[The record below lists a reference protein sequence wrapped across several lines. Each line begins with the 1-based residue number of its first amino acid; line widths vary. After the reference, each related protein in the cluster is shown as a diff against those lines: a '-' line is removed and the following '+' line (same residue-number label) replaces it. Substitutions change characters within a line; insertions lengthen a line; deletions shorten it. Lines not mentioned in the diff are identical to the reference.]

1 LLFGDTTMTKRAL
14 ILTLLFL
21 PLAAGYGTQARA
33 NADFVIRHV
42 NVVTMV
48 REEVLADRAVV
59 VRNGRIAAIV
69 PDGLLERTAAKQ
81 QIDAA
86 GGYVIPGLSDMHVHL
101 GLKLPT
107 DGDPTY
113 EGMASDLSLYLPN
126 GVTTVRNMRGTP
138 GDLMLRDALRSG
150 ALLGPDLIL
159 AGPSLHATLPVSFG
173 PKIETAEQAER
184 EVRAQ
189 ANAGYDLIKVHGNLP
204 PPAFDAII
212 RTAHALRIQ
221 VAGHIQ
227 TDKDAAKNAQLGSI
241 EHAEEIAKL
250 LGPKADFS
258 AAPDVLDAIVKSG
271 VYVVPTLVVFDSIA
285 KYLDDNTLATLY
297 AAPATTY
304 VSAYWRRNMAAD
316 KNYFRRVFG
325 DKYRDRINHFVGQSA
340 RLRLLTRQL
349 HDAGVPLLLGT
360 DAVGLVAPG
369 FSVHEELEL
378 LVSAGLTPYEA
389 LKAATVNPAR
399 WAGAQGRRG
408 IIATGAEAN
417 LVLLA
422 ANPLERISASQNV
435 RGVFIHNKWQ
445 TRAQL
450 DEPLAK
456 RALETH

>member
-1 LLFGDTTMTKRAL
+1 MTKR
-14 ILTLLFL
+14 TLGLPVLFL
-21 PLAAGYGTQARA
+21 ALAAGYATQARA

-48 REEVLADRAVV
+48 REEVLADRAVLV
-59 VRNGRIAAIV
+59 HNGKIAAIV
-69 PDGLLERTAAKQ
+69 QDGLLEKSATKQ
-81 QIDAA
+81 EVDGA
-86 GGYVIPGLSDMHVHL
+86 GGYLIPGLSDMHVHL

-113 EGMASDLSLYLPN
+113 DGMASDLSLYLPN

-138 GDLMLRDALRSG
+138 GNLMLRDALRNG
-150 ALLGPDLIL
+150 ALLGPTLIL

-173 PKIETAEQAER
+173 PKVETAEQAER

-189 ANAGYDLIKVHGNLP
+189 AAAGYDLIKVHGNIP
-204 PPAFDAII
+204 QSAFEAII
-212 RTAHALRIQ
+212 RTAHAVRIP

-227 TDKDAAKNAQLGSI
+227 TDKDAAQNARLGSI

-258 AAPDVLDAIVKSG
+258 AAPDKLDAIVRSG

-285 KYLDDNTLATLY
+285 KYLDDNTLAALY
-297 AAPATTY
+297 AAPATRY
-304 VSAYWRRNMAAD
+304 VSAYWRTNMAPD

-325 DKYRDRINHFVGQSA
+325 EKYRERIDHFVGQSA
-340 RLRLLTRQL
+340 RLRILTKQL

-360 DAVGLVAPG
+360 DAVGLLAPG
-369 FSVHEELEL
+369 FSVHQELEL
-378 LVSAGLTPYEA
+378 LVAAGLTPYEA
-389 LKAATVNPAR
+389 LKTATLNPAR
-399 WAGAQGRRG
+399 WAGAQGTRG

-422 ANPLERISASQNV
+422 ANPLERISASQTV
-435 RGVFIHNKWQ
+435 QGVFVRNRWL

-450 DEPLAK
+450 EEALAK
-456 RALETH
+456 RALGVP